1 MNPEQRQRRMLA
13 ALPLLLQD
21 GANIG
26 ELFSALARV
35 LSGAPEDAGMEYG
48 VTRVLRSRWHPLADG
63 WDDGTPKDMHLSELA
78 RLGALFGFAPAAGET
93 AERFRRRLGEFIAI
107 HRAGLTTASAILR
120 LVALVYHAEAPPA
133 LAWPDE
139 RSVVATFDARDVEG
153 TLRPVRVELIENPS
167 APASASFIAVNPAR
181 EMLVRNRGL
190 DPAIPEIRLRP
201 SGGPAHVPVLIHEGT
216 GLRAIY
222 VGIVKPGQTLTLRH
236 RLQPLL
242 DGIPQDVPVLL
253 TNPYAFDAANAIFGP
268 NPADA
273 RFSLAERDATLPALD
288 IGENTWRYDTVAR
301 AELVGFLGAW
311 KDLAPLAARALLLRT
326 TPSADIELRWREA
339 VPASLALRV
348 PADFVP
354 RLPDD
359 GTPRALAD
367 RFFAF
372 VRELEWAL
380 HYARAAGV
388 RARVE
393 LALPHVSEVLEL
405 RDDLSQE
412 ATQSLGEQLPITE
425 NAPPPAPGIRLHD
438 TLAEP
443 ADGDLSFGG
452 HFDTTYFDTSLF
464 DEAETEP

>member
-1 MNPEQRQRRMLA
+1 MNHEQRRRRMLA

-21 GANIG
+21 GANVG
-26 ELFSALARV
+26 ELLGALARV
-35 LSGAPEDAGMEYG
+35 LSGAPADGGIEYG

-63 WDDGTPKDMHLSELA
+63 WDDGSPKNMFESELA
-78 RLGALFGFAPAAGET
+78 RLGALFGFSPAPGEP

-139 RSVVATFDARDVEG
+139 RTVVATFDAYDVTN
-153 TLRPVRVELIENPS
+153 TLRSVRVELLENPS
-167 APASASFIAVNPAR
+167 APASASFIAVNPSR

-201 SGGPAHVPVLIHEGT
+201 SGAPAHVPVLIHEGT
-216 GLRAIY
+216 GFRVIY
-222 VGIVKPGQTLTLRH
+222 VGVVKPGQTLTLRH

-253 TNPYAFDAANAIFGP
+253 TNPYTFDAPNAIFGP
-268 NPADA
+268 HQASS
-273 RFSLAERDATLPALD
+273 RFSLAERDSTLPALD
-288 IGENTWRYDTVAR
+288 TGENTWRYDTVAR

-311 KDLAPLAARALLLRT
+311 KDLAPLATRALQAKA
-326 TPSADIELRWREA
+326 TPSADIDLRWREA
-339 VPASLALRV
+339 VPASIALRI

-359 GTPRALAD
+359 GAPRPLAD

-393 LALPHVSEVLEL
+393 LALPHVHEVLEL

-412 ATQSLGEQLPITE
+412 TTQSLTEDLPIAE
-425 NAPPPAPGIRLHD
+425 QAPPPAPGISLQD

-452 HFDTTYFDTSLF
+452 HFDSTYFDTSLF